1 MTIARTFGINLFGL
15 SGQRIEIEVDISNGL
30 PSYSL
35 LGLPDATLSESRDRI
50 RAALL
55 NSGLSWPNR
64 KVTVSLSPAG
74 IPKGG
79 AAFDL
84 PIALALLAASEQLN
98 MNALAETLFIGELSL
113 EGEIRPVR
121 GVLPMIL
128 SAEGLGTTRAIVPEA
143 NLLEAQLVSG
153 VASTTFQ
160 TLSELIRFL
169 RSGARF
175 EAATIPD
182 QFAPEVSGLEVDFT
196 EVAGHAQ
203 ARFAME
209 VAATGGHHLLMIG
222 PPGAG
227 KTMLAQRLP
236 TILPQLDERSA
247 IELAAI
253 RSIAGAR
260 LADQRLTRS
269 APFVAP
275 HHSITIPALV
285 GGGGTTIR
293 PGLCSL
299 AHNGVL
305 FIDEAPECSSGILD
319 ALRQPLE
326 SGSVTIARSQGSAH
340 FPARFTLL
348 LAANPCPCGRF
359 AGRGRGCSCTSI
371 QVRRYLAKLSG
382 PLLDRVDI
390 RIRVEPPSRSELADS
405 SVGESS
411 AAMRARVLRARE
423 LARVRFAGLDF
434 SNNAAIP
441 SSALREQFRAERS
454 AMSLLHDLIE
464 RDEISARGFHRILRT
479 AWSIADLREV
489 QRPDRAAVEAAISL
503 RTGITSD

>member
-35 LGLPDATLSESRDRI
+35 LGLPDATLTESRERI

-55 NSGLSWPNR
+55 NSGLNWPNR

-74 IPKGG
+74 IPKSG

-84 PIALALLAASEQLN
+84 PIALALLAASEQLRAD
-98 MNALAETLFIGELSL
+98 ALIETLYIGELSL

-128 SAEGLGTTRAIVPEA
+128 SAQGVGTTRAIVPTA
-143 NLLEAQLVSG
+143 NLREAQMVSG
-153 VASTTFQ
+153 VESATFRS
-160 TLSELIRFL
+160 LGELVRFL

-175 EAATIPD
+175 EALTIPD
-182 QFAPEVSGLEVDFT
+182 QSVAVASESGPDFE
-196 EVAGHAQ
+196 EVAGHAM
-203 ARFAME
+203 ARFAMQ
-209 VAATGGHHLLMIG
+209 VAATGSHHLLMIG

-236 TILPQLDERSA
+236 SILPELDERSA

-253 RSIAGAR
+253 RSIAGVR
-260 LADQRLTRS
+260 LEDQQLTRS

-275 HHSITIPALV
+275 HHSITIAALV
-285 GGGGTTIR
+285 GGGGATIR
-293 PGLCSL
+293 PGACSL

-305 FIDEAPECSSGILD
+305 FIDEAPECASGILD

-326 SGSVTIARSQGSAH
+326 SGAVTIARSQGSAS
-340 FPARFTLL
+340 FPSRFTLL

-371 QVRRYLAKLSG
+371 QVRRYLARLSG

-390 RIRVEPPSRSELADS
+390 RIRVEPPSRSELAATIG
-405 SVGESS
+405 GESS
-411 AAMRARVLRARE
+411 AAMRGRVLRARE
-423 LARVRFAGLDF
+423 KARERFTGLDY
-434 SNNAAIP
+434 SSNAAIP
-441 SSALREQFRAERS
+441 SSALRERFRAERS

-479 AWSIADLREV
+479 AWSITDLREIE
-489 QRPDRAAVEAAISL
+489 RPDRAAVEAAIAL
-503 RTGITSD
+503 RSGITSD